1 MVLQVPS
8 FNYLPIK
15 AQKCT
20 IFPCLLFHMLCLFMK
35 EKKGTKDLLEEYAVV

>member
-15 AQKCT
+15 AQKCSLSLPPLYM
-20 IFPCLLFHMLCLFMK
+20 ICLFMK